1 MRHTCV
7 INERSDTVSLNKGN
21 SKSQHSKEQMRNAL
35 LELLKEKD
43 FDSITIQ
50 EITDKAEL
58 SRRTY
63 YRNYRSKVDI
73 VTDILHY
80 TWQDYLAA
88 LKKLESSSISEITEI
103 LYGITIHHKED
114 ILLLHQQ
121 NLLIHLIPIA
131 TNDLPDIMATRY
143 PGMSIDPKALRYMST
158 FIVSGFFQVIPTWL
172 TENPEIS
179 SKEMGH
185 YLEQMLLIY
194 APQQIDN

>member
-1 MRHTCV
+1 M
-7 INERSDTVSLNKGN
+7 SLNKGN

-35 LELLKEKD
+35 LDLLREKD

-73 VTDILHY
+73 VSDILQLK
-80 TWQDYLAA
+80 WQDYLVA
-88 LKKLESSSISEITEI
+88 LKKLKPSTMSEITEI
-103 LYGITIHHKED
+103 LYGITMHHKED
-114 ILLLHQQ
+114 ILLLHKQ

-131 TNDLPDIMATRY
+131 TNDLPNIMANRY
-143 PGMSIDPKALRYMST
+143 PEMSIEPKALRYMSI

-179 SKEMGH
+179 STEMGQ
-185 YLEQMLLIY
+185 YLEKILLVY
-194 APQQIDN
+194 APEQSEE